1 MSDIFLTTIILLL
14 AALTGFVVGV
24 YYKNLQVGRLLA
36 VVHQQHARFLHAI
49 GLCVGQI
56 AINTE
61 LRKINHGLG
70 RALQDAGLPVGV
82 IGKDD
87 CNNKCEKVEVEW
99 PEEL

>member
-14 AALTGFVVGV
+14 AALIGFVVGALARQPNMRRLFSLNCESH
-24 YYKNLQVGRLLA
+24 KHFLRAMNLYAEQV
-36 VVHQQHARFLHAI
+36 
-49 GLCVGQI
+49 

-70 RALQDAGLPVGV
+70 RALQDAGLPVGI

-87 CNNKCEKVEVEW
+87 CNKCEEVEVEW